1 MFKKKYA
8 VALLSALF
16 SLTAFNTLSYAKL
29 TECPKGQDFGYNE
42 HVYGIGYKPDSSS
55 ITAQIGGDNVMNK
68 VTSSSMVQAVIQ
80 PLLVAAFTSGT
91 PVASCT
97 ITNSEGGSDL
107 TNFSLQKDK

>member
-8 VALLSALF
+8 VALVSALF

-29 TECPKGQDFGYNE
+29 TECPKGQEFGYNQR
-42 HVYGIGYKPDSSS
+42 VYAIGYKPDSGS
-55 ITAQIGGDNVMNK
+55 ITAQVGGDDVMNK

-91 PVASCT
+91 PVAYCA
-97 ITNSEGGSDL
+97 IVNSEGLFDL